1 MPRTVNWQRQF
12 FFLVVQHH
20 GKKME
25 GDLGEEEGA
34 LLYFIDLLERDP
46 EAEELRPAIS
56 EGKKSELGEKRDG
69 GEKRNEKDKQKQLKM
84 LSEMGERLNTFKG
97 RQLSSNPR
105 GPGNNPKRCAT
116 LVFLPPPS
124 SLLAISPRCAGT

>member
-34 LLYFIDLLERDP
+34 LLYFIDLLDRDP
-46 EAEELRPAIS
+46 EAEELSPALS
-56 EGKKSELGEKRDG
+56 EEKQADIGEKRDG

-97 RQLSSNPR
+97 RQLSCNPR